1 LLSAEPISESI
12 LEKDSLLEVVEVE
25 LSEVLLVVELEFEF
39 RRLVKES

>member
-1 LLSAEPISESI
+1 MLSAEPISESI